1 MRNFSKRI
9 YTTLVVLLMCV
20 FITGCNAA
28 ACQSMELSRQADN
41 FEKTRIISV
50 INTRTGEIIFRLTGT
65 FSCQYSSG
73 DLDIISAVGPDEYEK
88 HFIHMNENLTYIV
101 EDTASN
107 GDLYYQ
113 KVEYFPE
120 RELVVETS

>member
-9 YTTLVVLLMCV
+9 YTALVVLLMCV
-20 FITGCNAA
+20 LITGCSPAS
-28 ACQSMELSRQADN
+28 CQSTELSRQADN
-41 FEKTRIISV
+41 FEKTRIITV
-50 INTRTGEIIFRLTGT
+50 INTRTDGIIFRMTGT

-73 DLDIISAVGPDEYEK
+73 DLDIISAVGPNKYEK

-101 EDTASN
+101 EDTAGN

-120 RELVVETS
+120 RD